1 VGLMPTIRPISDLR
15 NNFNSISEACHKNA
29 EPVFITKNGQGDL
42 VVMSMALY
50 EQQLA
55 QLDLYKKLLEAEA
68 QSNSTSMRK
77 SHKSLMFELRE
88 KLNE

>member
-1 VGLMPTIRPISDLR
+1 MPTIRPISDLR

-29 EPVFITKNGQGDL
+29 EPIFISKNGKGDM

-50 EQQLA
+50 EQQVA
-55 QLDLYKKLLEAEA
+55 QLDLYKKLLEAET
-68 QSNSTSMRK
+68 QSASTNIRK
-77 SHKSLMFELRE
+77 SHESLMSELRE